1 MIHPALITTEKKHEY
16 PILIVDKKGDIGE
29 ALAKELKVESII
41 VFVSRKELISEENII
56 HVPFIKKIPKIPDNI
71 YSHVFVIDE
80 DLEFAENTRR
90 SFIDKAKK
98 DNSFLIFLTNVSRVN
113 DVLLSSLITTYKRT
127 KTILTGD
134 IFSAPFIYNHNFYIN
149 KFIYQAKVNG
159 RIEVPGDGT
168 RQESPVFFDDII
180 TGVLEAV
187 FSEDNKNNLYY
198 LFPKDKISLLDLANL
213 FKKKNENLEISF
225 IKETKTIQEN
235 FIPPPEGKYLLK
247 DPYNI
252 EEKIKEI
259 DFLNLNVENLKP
271 KKEYKYLG
279 SNVKAKINLSTILLL
294 LVLFLSLP
302 LISTLLFSVVGINS
316 LYLVKSS
323 FEKNNFGAS
332 KTSARVA
339 AISFNLAEKASLVF
353 LEEVSLIGQKSKVE
367 QCRKK
372 ISSSARVSEGIL
384 SLINASEKLKGVTSG
399 TTKNPESD
407 FNDTIIDFKNAFYV
421 YNKEKDSGI
430 IPSSIN
436 KKLADVIK
444 ISSATIDFWPDIL
457 GFNGQKTYLLLF
469 QNNMELR
476 PGGGF
481 IGSYGLLTLNK
492 GKMQNFK
499 IYDVYDADGQ
509 LRAHIEPPY
518 PIRRYLPSVHWYL
531 RDSNFD
537 VDFSKGAVASAIF
550 LNSEMHQPVDGVI
563 GVDLSFIKNL
573 LLITG
578 PVAVPD
584 YTETVNADNFYQIT
598 QSHVEKDFFPG
609 STQKKDFLRS
619 FYNSLQIK
627 LNESKQISYLSLFNV
642 LASSVYEKHVTF
654 AFNNPNQQAVFAV
667 NGWSSA
673 LIDDRK
679 DNEGD
684 VNDFIGINEA
694 NLGANKVNYFISR
707 SLSQKV
713 NISDDGTVSEDLTV
727 AIKNTA
733 EKNALTKEN
742 YKNYLRIIV
751 PLNAKLRKIIIDD
764 KEQTIVDA
772 ITDPAVYEKKNFK
785 PPTGL
790 EVYKENQGENTIYGF
805 LVDIQAQDLRIIQ
818 IQYDLDKKLDLSNKE
833 TNYSLKIFKQPG
845 VDFLPYEFSLSY
857 PESLGF
863 VNGSGGI
870 KDDGRKSLFSSQV
883 LRDTKVTVSLS
894 PK

>member
-41 VFVSRKELISEENII
+41 VFVSRKELTSEENII
-56 HVPFIKKIPKIPDNI
+56 HVPFAKKIPKIPDNI
-71 YSHVFVIDE
+71 YSHIFVIDD
-80 DLEFAENTRR
+80 DLEFADNTRG
-90 SFIDKAKK
+90 SFISKAKK
-98 DNSFLIFLTNVSRVN
+98 DNSDLIFLTNLSKAS
-113 DVLLSSLITTYKRT
+113 DVLLNNPASSHKKI
-127 KTILTGD
+127 KTILIGD
-134 IFSAPFIYNHNFYIN
+134 IFSASFVYNHNFYIN

-159 RIEVPGDGT
+159 TMEIPGNGT
-168 RQESPVFFDDII
+168 VQTSPVFFDDVI
-180 TGVLEAV
+180 TGILEAV

-198 LFPKDKISLLDLANL
+198 LFPRNKISLLDLARL
-213 FKKKNENLEISF
+213 FQKKNENLRIDFVKEI
-225 IKETKTIQEN
+225 KTKQED

-247 DPYNI
+247 DSYNI
-252 EEKIKEI
+252 EEKIDKI
-259 DFLNLNVENLKP
+259 DFSSLNVENIKTQ
-271 KKEYKYLG
+271 KQYKYRG
-279 SNVKAKINLSTILLL
+279 SNIKEKLNFSTILLL
-294 LVLFLSLP
+294 LVFFLSLP
-302 LISTLLFSVVGINS
+302 LISTLVFSFIGINS

-323 FEKNNFGAS
+323 FEKNNLGTS
-332 KTSARVA
+332 NTSARVA
-339 AISFNLAEKASLVF
+339 ALSFGLAEKASLVF
-353 LEEVSLIGQKSKVE
+353 QEEASLIGQESKVE
-367 QCRKK
+367 QYRKR
-372 ISSSARVSEGIL
+372 ISSAARISEGII
-384 SLINASEKLKGVTSG
+384 SLINASEKLKGVMAG

-407 FNDTIIDFKNAFYV
+407 FNDTILDFKNAFYV

-481 IGSYGLLTLNK
+481 VGSYGLLTLNK
-492 GKMQNFK
+492 GKIQNFK

-518 PIRRYLPSVHWYL
+518 PIRRHLPSVHWYL

-563 GVDLSFIKNL
+563 GVDLSFIRNL

-578 PVAVPD
+578 PITVSD
-584 YTETVNADNFYQIT
+584 YNETVNADNFYQIT
-598 QSHVEKDFFPG
+598 QAHVEKDFFPG

-619 FYNSLQIK
+619 FYNFLQIK
-627 LNESKQISYLSLFNV
+627 LTETKQISYLSLFNV
-642 LASSVYEKHVTF
+642 FANSVYEKHVMF
-654 AFNNPNQQAVFAV
+654 AFNNPNQQALFAV
-667 NGWSSA
+667 NGWSSS

-679 DNEGD
+679 ENPGD
-684 VNDFIGINEA
+684 INDFIGINEA

-713 NISDDGTVSEDLTV
+713 NILDDGTISEDLTI

-733 EKNALTKEN
+733 EKSTLVKQN
-742 YKNYLRIIV
+742 YKNYLRIII
-751 PLNAKLRKIIIDD
+751 PFNAKLKKIIIDE
-764 KEQTIVDA
+764 KEQTVVDA
-772 ITDPAVYEKKNFK
+772 VVDPAIYEKKKFT
-785 PPTGL
+785 PPAGL
-790 EVYKENQGENTIYGF
+790 EVYRQNQGNNTVYGF
-805 LVDIQAQDLRIIQ
+805 LIDIQAQDLKIIQ
-818 IQYDLDKKLDLSNKE
+818 VQYDLDKKLDLSNKE

-857 PESLGF
+857 PKSLGF
-863 VNGSGGI
+863 VKGSEGI
-870 KDDGRKSLFSSQV
+870 KDDGTKSLFSSQI
-883 LRDTKVTVSLS
+883 LRDTKVTLSLS